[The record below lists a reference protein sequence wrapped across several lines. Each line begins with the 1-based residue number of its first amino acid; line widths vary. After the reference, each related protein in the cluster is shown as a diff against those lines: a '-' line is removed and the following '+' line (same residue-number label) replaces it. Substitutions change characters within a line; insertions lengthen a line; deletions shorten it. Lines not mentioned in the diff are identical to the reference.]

1 MGVRKRQLKGK
12 ETAEYHYEF
21 MQNGKRYY
29 GVCEGCTTKAA
40 ALLYEKKMKETVKT
54 LAEQKSVG
62 ALVENFKRELTGSVA
77 IKIADAYELSLKK
90 PRKRQP
96 SPELIRAK
104 RSYWQDFVD
113 FMATVYPDIIALDSV
128 TTTHAE
134 AYIQQLRTNGRFN
147 KTVSYSGTV
156 IKKTREYQLKEL
168 LSPKTINTYQQT
180 LSEVFKLLA
189 RDAGIVFNPFDA
201 IPKLEK
207 NAETREAF
215 SEKELNL
222 IRDNADDFI
231 LPLFVI
237 AIATALREGDICTL
251 KWSDIDFEKELIIRK
266 MHKTGKY
273 VEIPM
278 IPPLKEYLL
287 ELQEKMEEA
296 EDHSEYVLPEHA
308 RMYQQNSSGISYRI
322 KHFLEQ
328 KCGIK
333 TTKSPEGRSRSVS
346 IKDLHSCRHTFC
358 YYAGVYGIPL
368 NVVQSIVGHMTPE
381 MTKHYSAH
389 ASLEVKREKMKQ
401 LPAFMALRPSKRLP
415 AANDE
420 TSTLRRKLKTAL
432 DRMDQKQLEVIE
444 ALLQELA
451 KENLQTGGKA

>member
-1 MGVRKRQLKGK
+1 MSVRKRNVNGK

-40 ALLYEKKMKETVKT
+40 AQLYEKKMKETVKA

-77 IKIADAYELSLKK
+77 IKLSDAYELSLKK

-96 SPELIRAK
+96 SPELIRSK

-113 FMATVYPDIIALDSV
+113 FMTATYPEITALDSV

-147 KTVSYSGTV
+147 KTVSYSGAA
-156 IKKTREYQLKEL
+156 IKKPRKYQLKEF
-168 LSPKTINTYQQT
+168 LSPKTVNTYQQT
-180 LSEVFKLLA
+180 LSEVFKLLS

-251 KWSDIDFEKELIIRK
+251 KWSDIDFDKELIVRK

-287 ELQEKMEEA
+287 ELRGKVTCAEEY
-296 EDHSEYVLPEHA
+296 SGYVLPMHA

-322 KHFLEQ
+322 KYFLER

-333 TTKSPEGRSRSVS
+333 TTKTLEGRSRSVS

-368 NVVQSIVGHMTPE
+368 TVVQSIVGHMTQE

-401 LPAFMALRPSKRLP
+401 LPAFMALRPSTKLP
-415 AANDE
+415 IANHE
-420 TSTLRRKLKTAL
+420 TIELRNKLKTTIDNL
-432 DRMDQKQLEVIE
+432 DQKQLEAVDAFLNKLISSIIP
-444 ALLQELA
+444 ASG
-451 KENLQTGGKA
+451 T

>member
-1 MGVRKRQLKGK
+1 MSVRKRNVNGK

-29 GVCEGCTTKAA
+29 GVCEGCTTKVAA
-40 ALLYEKKMKETVKT
+40 QLYEKKMKETVKA

-62 ALVENFKRELTGSVA
+62 ALVENFKRELTGSVE
-77 IKIADAYELSLKK
+77 IKLSDAYELSLKK

-96 SPELIRAK
+96 SPELIKAK

-113 FMATVYPDIIALDSV
+113 FMSTVYPEVIALDSV
-128 TTTHAE
+128 TTAHAE

-231 LPLFVI
+231 LTLFVI

-251 KWSDIDFEKELIIRK
+251 KWSDIDFDKELIVRK

-287 ELQEKMEEA
+287 ELQEKKTEMV
-296 EDHSEYVLPEHA
+296 DYSEYVLPKHA

-333 TTKSPEGRSRSVS
+333 TTKAPEGRSRSVS

-381 MTKHYSAH
+381 MTKHYSAD

-401 LPAFMALRPSKRLP
+401 LPAFMALRPSTKLP
-415 AANDE
+415 TADHNTTE
-420 TSTLRRKLKTAL
+420 LRNKLKAMI
-432 DRMDQKQLEVIE
+432 DNIDQKQLETVD
-444 ALLQELA
+444 ALLNELTSSIIP
-451 KENLQTGGKA
+451 TGGA